1 LNFKWLTGPEDDL
14 DLKEARSYLNYLL
27 TLNIRREEAFGP
39 MALAFIKD
47 HDLGAI
53 GLEPEEQ
60 FGLLMATAQSL
71 ADEPKRFSLKLEM
84 LQKTKALLTQ
94 TRYSNTDLS
103 RQLDYDI
110 KKTES
115 ELAIYTDAMR
125 PAPRTG
131 TPEVQQL
138 IVQTDVPEYFLD
150 VAQKRASE
158 YYQNKF
164 GITKQAKTAQHF
176 TGGPRKFEPDNKDV
190 HREFPGACAP
200 FMNSRTNAFHMMLP
214 FDLKISKKPDDPLD
228 AGSRIFYTK
237 FGYSFPLAYE
247 MDKLISY
254 QDGQVLDIAR
264 DDPNLLFVSFSRVK
278 EKDFKF
284 QGDKPTVPP
293 ELAYPMTVLERL
305 GTLGTYLQIVANFK
319 VWFDAAQVSVL
330 VTGAPDL
337 YEYGLQGGSGL
348 MTRSHASDKV
358 PAYAESVK
366 EPWQEGLSFNFVNI
380 HLTLNPGT
388 DTATVPYNTPLFTVY
403 PVLNRQNFKFVDKN
417 KMK

>member
-1 LNFKWLTGPEDDL
+1 M

-27 TLNIRREEAFGP
+27 TLNIRGEEAFGP

-115 ELAIYTDAMR
+115 ELAIYNDAMR
-125 PAPRTG
+125 PAPRTS

-164 GITKQAKTAQHF
+164 GLTKQAKTAQHF

-380 HLTLNPGT
+380 HLTLTPGT

-403 PVLNRQNFKFVDKN
+403 PVHNRQNFKFVDKN

>member
-1 LNFKWLTGPEDDL
+1 M

-27 TLNIRREEAFGP
+27 TLNIRGEEAFGP

-115 ELAIYTDAMR
+115 ELAIYNDAMR

-164 GITKQAKTAQHF
+164 GLTKKAKTAQHF
-176 TGGPRKFEPDNKDV
+176 TGGSRKFEPDNKDV

-305 GTLGTYLQIVANFK
+305 GTLGTYVQIVANFK

-388 DTATVPYNTPLFTVY
+388 DTATVPYNTPLFSVY
-403 PVLNRQNFKFVDKN
+403 PVHNRQNFKFVDKN

>member
-1 LNFKWLTGPEDDL
+1 M

-27 TLNIRREEAFGP
+27 TLNIRGEEAFGP

-84 LQKTKALLTQ
+84 LQKTKTLLTQ

-115 ELAIYTDAMR
+115 ELAIYNDAMR

-158 YYQNKF
+158 YYQKKF
-164 GITKQAKTAQHF
+164 GLTKQAKTAQHF

-403 PVLNRQNFKFVDKN
+403 PVHNRQNFKFVDKN

>member
-1 LNFKWLTGPEDDL
+1 M

-27 TLNIRREEAFGP
+27 TLNIRGEEAFGP

-47 HDLGAI
+47 NDLGGI

-60 FGLLMATAQSL
+60 FGLLMATVQSL

-84 LQKTKALLTQ
+84 LQKTKALLSQ

-115 ELAIYTDAMR
+115 ELTIYNDAMR
-125 PAPRTG
+125 PTPRG
-131 TPEVQQL
+131 DAPEVQQL
-138 IVQTDVPEYFLD
+138 VVQTDIPDYFLD

-164 GITKQAKTAQHF
+164 GLTKQAKTAQHF
-176 TGGPRKFEPDNKDV
+176 TGGPRKFEPENKDV
-190 HREFPGACAP
+190 HRDFPGAFAP

-214 FDLKISKKPDDPLD
+214 FDIKISKKPDDPLD

-247 MDKLISY
+247 MDKLISF
-254 QDGQVLDIAR
+254 QDGQALDVAL

-284 QGDKPTVPP
+284 QGDKPNVPP
-293 ELAYPMTVLERL
+293 EYAYPTTVLERL
-305 GTLGTYLQIVANFK
+305 GTLGTYVQIVSNFK
-319 VWFDAAQVSVL
+319 VWFDSAQVSVL

-348 MTRSHASDKV
+348 MTRSHASDKI
-358 PAYAESVK
+358 PAYAESTK

-388 DTATVPYNTPLFTVY
+388 DTATVPFNTPLFTVY
-403 PVLNRQNFKFVDKN
+403 PVHNRQNFKFVDKN

>member
-1 LNFKWLTGPEDDL
+1 M

-103 RQLDYDI
+103 RQLDYDL

-115 ELAIYTDAMR
+115 ELAIYNDAMR
-125 PAPRTG
+125 PAPRTS

-164 GITKQAKTAQHF
+164 GLTKQAKTAQHF

-305 GTLGTYLQIVANFK
+305 GISPFVRVRTAGRLRPDDPLPRLGQ
-319 VWFDAAQVSVL
+319 
-330 VTGAPDL
+330 
-337 YEYGLQGGSGL
+337 GSGL
-348 MTRSHASDKV
+348 CRVGQGAVAGGAQLQLRQHPPDAQPRHRYRHGSVQYAAVHRLPRPQPPEFQIRRQKQDEIE
-358 PAYAESVK
+358 PARLPFKALKS
-366 EPWQEGLSFNFVNI
+366 LSFWLPQIIF
-380 HLTLNPGT
+380 
-388 DTATVPYNTPLFTVY
+388 F
-403 PVLNRQNFKFVDKN
+403 
-417 KMK
+417 

>member
-1 LNFKWLTGPEDDL
+1 M

-27 TLNIRREEAFGP
+27 TLNIRGEEAFGP

-47 HDLGAI
+47 KDLGGI
-53 GLEPEEQ
+53 GLEPDEQ
-60 FGLLMATAQSL
+60 FGLLIATVQSL

-84 LQKTKALLTQ
+84 LQKTKALLSQ

-115 ELAIYTDAMR
+115 ELAIYNDAMR
-125 PAPRTG
+125 PAPRTD

-138 IVQTDVPEYFLD
+138 VVQTDIPEYFLD

-164 GITKQAKTAQHF
+164 GLTKKAKTAQHF
-176 TGGPRKFEPDNKDV
+176 TGGPRKFEPENKDV

-214 FDLKISKKPDDPLD
+214 FDIKISKKPDDPLD

-247 MDKLISY
+247 MDKLISF
-254 QDGQVLDIAR
+254 QDGQALEIAL

-284 QGDKPTVPP
+284 QGDKPNVPP
-293 ELAYPMTVLERL
+293 EYAYPMTVLERL
-305 GTLGTYLQIVANFK
+305 GTLGTYVQIVSNFK

-348 MTRSHASDKV
+348 MTRSHASDKI
-358 PAYAESVK
+358 PAYAESTK
-366 EPWQEGLSFNFVNI
+366 EPWQDGLSFNFVNI
-380 HLTLNPGT
+380 HLTLSPGT
-388 DTATVPYNTPLFTVY
+388 DSATVPFNTPLFTVY
-403 PVLNRQNFKFVDKN
+403 PVHNRQNFKFVDKN

>member
-1 LNFKWLTGPEDDL
+1 M

>member
-1 LNFKWLTGPEDDL
+1 M

-115 ELAIYTDAMR
+115 ELAIYNDAMR

>member
-1 LNFKWLTGPEDDL
+1 M

-27 TLNIRREEAFGP
+27 TLNIRGEEAFGP

-84 LQKTKALLTQ
+84 LQKTKTLLTQ

-115 ELAIYTDAMR
+115 ELAIYNDAMR

-164 GITKQAKTAQHF
+164 GLTKQAKTAQHF

-403 PVLNRQNFKFVDKN
+403 PVHNRQNFKFVDKN

>member
-1 LNFKWLTGPEDDL
+1 M

-27 TLNIRREEAFGP
+27 TLNIRGEEAFGP

-47 HDLGAI
+47 NDLGGI

-60 FGLLMATAQSL
+60 FGLLMATVQSL

-84 LQKTKALLTQ
+84 LQKTKALLSQ

-115 ELAIYTDAMR
+115 ELAIYNDAMR
-125 PAPRTG
+125 PAPRTD

-138 IVQTDVPEYFLD
+138 VVQTDIPEYFLD

-164 GITKQAKTAQHF
+164 GLTKKAKTAQHF
-176 TGGPRKFEPDNKDV
+176 TGGPRKFEPENKDV

-214 FDLKISKKPDDPLD
+214 FDIKISKKPDDPLD

-247 MDKLISY
+247 MDKLISF
-254 QDGQVLDIAR
+254 QDGQALEIAL

-284 QGDKPTVPP
+284 QGDKPNVPP
-293 ELAYPMTVLERL
+293 EYAYPMTVLERL
-305 GTLGTYLQIVANFK
+305 GTLGTYVQIVSNFK

-348 MTRSHASDKV
+348 MTRSHASDKI
-358 PAYAESVK
+358 PAYAESTK

-380 HLTLNPGT
+380 HLTFSPGT
-388 DTATVPYNTPLFTVY
+388 DSATVPFNTPLFTVY
-403 PVLNRQNFKFVDKN
+403 PVHNRQNFKFVDKN

>member
-1 LNFKWLTGPEDDL
+1 L

>member
-1 LNFKWLTGPEDDL
+1 L

-27 TLNIRREEAFGP
+27 TLNIRGEEAFGP

-47 HDLGAI
+47 NDLASI

-60 FGLLMATAQSL
+60 FGLLMATVASL

-84 LQKTKALLTQ
+84 LQKTKALLSQ
-94 TRYSNTDLS
+94 TRYSNTELA
-103 RQLDYDI
+103 RQIDYDI

-115 ELAIYTDAMR
+115 ELRIYNDAMR
-125 PAPRTG
+125 PAPRTD

-138 IVQTDVPEYFLD
+138 VVQSDVPEYFLD

-164 GITKQAKTAQHF
+164 GLTKQAKTSQHF
-176 TGGPRKFEPDNKDV
+176 SGGPRKFEPDNKDV

-214 FDLKISKKPDDPLD
+214 FDIKISKKPDDPLD

-254 QDGQVLDIAR
+254 QDGQVLDVAL
-264 DDPNLLFVSFSRVK
+264 DDPNILFVSFSRVK

-284 QGDKPTVPP
+284 QGDKPNVPP
-293 ELAYPMTVLERL
+293 EYAYPATVLERL
-305 GTLGTYLQIVANFK
+305 GTLGTYVQIVSNFK
-319 VWFDAAQVSVL
+319 VWFDSARVSIL

-337 YEYGLQGGSGL
+337 YEHGLQGGSGL
-348 MTRSHASDKV
+348 MTRSHASDKI
-358 PAYAESVK
+358 PAYAESTK

-380 HLTLNPGT
+380 HLTLSPGT
-388 DTATVPYNTPLFTVY
+388 DTAVVPYNTPLFTVY
-403 PVLNRQNFKFVDKN
+403 PLHNRQNFKFVDKY

>member
-1 LNFKWLTGPEDDL
+1 M

-27 TLNIRREEAFGP
+27 TLNIRGEEAFGP

-84 LQKTKALLTQ
+84 LQKTKTLLTQ

-115 ELAIYTDAMR
+115 ELAIYNDAMR

-164 GITKQAKTAQHF
+164 GLTKQARTAQHF

>member
-1 LNFKWLTGPEDDL
+1 M

-27 TLNIRREEAFGP
+27 TLNIRGEEAFGP

-115 ELAIYTDAMR
+115 ELAIYNDAMR

-164 GITKQAKTAQHF
+164 GLTKQARTAQHF

-380 HLTLNPGT
+380 HLTLTPGT
-388 DTATVPYNTPLFTVY
+388 DSATVPYNTPLFTVY
-403 PVLNRQNFKFVDKN
+403 PVHNRQNFKFVDKN

>member
-1 LNFKWLTGPEDDL
+1 M
-14 DLKEARSYLNYLL
+14 DLKEARSYINYLL
-27 TLNIRREEAFGP
+27 TLNIHGEEAFGP

-47 HDLGAI
+47 HNLADI

-115 ELAIYTDAMR
+115 ELAIYNDAMR
-125 PAPRTG
+125 PAPRPG

-164 GITKQAKTAQHF
+164 GLTKEAKTAQHF

-305 GTLGTYLQIVANFK
+305 GTLGTYVQIVANFK
-319 VWFDAAQVSVL
+319 VWFDSAQVSVL

-380 HLTLNPGT
+380 NLTLNPGT
-388 DTATVPYNTPLFTVY
+388 ETATVPHNTPLFTVY
-403 PVLNRQNFKFVDKN
+403 PVHTRQNFKFVDKN

>member
-1 LNFKWLTGPEDDL
+1 M

-27 TLNIRREEAFGP
+27 TLNIRGEEAFGP

-115 ELAIYTDAMR
+115 ELAIYNDAMR

-164 GITKQAKTAQHF
+164 GLAKQAKTAQHF
-176 TGGPRKFEPDNKDV
+176 TAGPRKFEPDNKDV

>member
-1 LNFKWLTGPEDDL
+1 M

-27 TLNIRREEAFGP
+27 TLNIRGEEAFGP

-47 HDLGAI
+47 NDLGGI

-60 FGLLMATAQSL
+60 FGLLMATVQSL

-84 LQKTKALLTQ
+84 LQKTKALLSQ

-115 ELAIYTDAMR
+115 ELAIYNDAMR
-125 PAPRTG
+125 PAPRTD

-138 IVQTDVPEYFLD
+138 VVQTDIPEYFLD

-164 GITKQAKTAQHF
+164 GLTKQAKTAQHF
-176 TGGPRKFEPDNKDV
+176 TGGPRKFEPENKDV

-214 FDLKISKKPDDPLD
+214 FDIKISKKPDDPLD

-247 MDKLISY
+247 MDKLISF
-254 QDGQVLDIAR
+254 QDGQALEIAL

-284 QGDKPTVPP
+284 QGDKPNVPP
-293 ELAYPMTVLERL
+293 EYAYPMTVLERL
-305 GTLGTYLQIVANFK
+305 GTLGTYVQIVSNFK

-348 MTRSHASDKV
+348 MTRSHASDKI
-358 PAYAESVK
+358 PAYAESTK

-380 HLTLNPGT
+380 HLTLSPGT
-388 DTATVPYNTPLFTVY
+388 DSATVPFNTPLFTVY
-403 PVLNRQNFKFVDKN
+403 PVHNRQNFKFVDKN

>member
-1 LNFKWLTGPEDDL
+1 M

-27 TLNIRREEAFGP
+27 TLNIRGEEAFGP

-115 ELAIYTDAMR
+115 ELAIYNDAMR

-164 GITKQAKTAQHF
+164 GLTKQAKTAQHF

-305 GTLGTYLQIVANFK
+305 GTLGTYVQIVANFK

-403 PVLNRQNFKFVDKN
+403 PVHNRQNFKFVDKN

>member
-1 LNFKWLTGPEDDL
+1 M

-27 TLNIRREEAFGP
+27 TLNIRGEEAFGP

-47 HDLGAI
+47 HNLADI

-115 ELAIYTDAMR
+115 ELAIYNDAMR
-125 PAPRTG
+125 PAPRPG

-164 GITKQAKTAQHF
+164 GLTKEAKTAQHF

-305 GTLGTYLQIVANFK
+305 GTLGTYVQIVANFK
-319 VWFDAAQVSVL
+319 VWFDSAQVSVL
-330 VTGAPDL
+330 VTGAPEL

-366 EPWQEGLSFNFVNI
+366 EQWQEGLSFNFVNI
-380 HLTLNPGT
+380 HLTLTPGT

-403 PVLNRQNFKFVDKN
+403 PVHNRQNFKFVDKK

>member
-1 LNFKWLTGPEDDL
+1 M

-27 TLNIRREEAFGP
+27 TLNIRGEEAFGP

-84 LQKTKALLTQ
+84 LQKTKTLLTQ

-115 ELAIYTDAMR
+115 ELTIYTDAMR

-164 GITKQAKTAQHF
+164 GLTKQAKTAQHF

-403 PVLNRQNFKFVDKN
+403 PVHNRQNFKFVDKN

>member
-1 LNFKWLTGPEDDL
+1 M

-27 TLNIRREEAFGP
+27 TLNIRGEEAFGP

-84 LQKTKALLTQ
+84 LQKTKTLLTQ

-138 IVQTDVPEYFLD
+138 IVQTDIPEYFLD

-164 GITKQAKTAQHF
+164 GLTKQAKTAQHF

-190 HREFPGACAP
+190 
-200 FMNSRTNAFHMMLP
+200 
-214 FDLKISKKPDDPLD
+214 
-228 AGSRIFYTK
+228 
-237 FGYSFPLAYE
+237 
-247 MDKLISY
+247 
-254 QDGQVLDIAR
+254 
-264 DDPNLLFVSFSRVK
+264 
-278 EKDFKF
+278 
-284 QGDKPTVPP
+284 
-293 ELAYPMTVLERL
+293 
-305 GTLGTYLQIVANFK
+305 
-319 VWFDAAQVSVL
+319 
-330 VTGAPDL
+330 
-337 YEYGLQGGSGL
+337 
-348 MTRSHASDKV
+348 
-358 PAYAESVK
+358 
-366 EPWQEGLSFNFVNI
+366 
-380 HLTLNPGT
+380 
-388 DTATVPYNTPLFTVY
+388 
-403 PVLNRQNFKFVDKN
+403 
-417 KMK
+417 

>member
-1 LNFKWLTGPEDDL
+1 MIFFCGKSG
-14 DLKEARSYLNYLL
+14 
-27 TLNIRREEAFGP
+27 
-39 MALAFIKD
+39 
-47 HDLGAI
+47 
-53 GLEPEEQ
+53 
-60 FGLLMATAQSL
+60 TAQSL

-115 ELAIYTDAMR
+115 ELAIYNDAMR

-164 GITKQAKTAQHF
+164 GLTKQAKTAQHF

-403 PVLNRQNFKFVDKN
+403 PVHNRQNFKFVDKK

>member
-1 LNFKWLTGPEDDL
+1 M

-27 TLNIRREEAFGP
+27 TLNIRGEEAFGP

-47 HDLGAI
+47 NDLGGI

-60 FGLLMATAQSL
+60 FGLLMATVQSL

-84 LQKTKALLTQ
+84 LQKTKALLSK
-94 TRYSNTDLS
+94 TRHSNTELA
-103 RQLDYDI
+103 RQIDYDL
-110 KKTES
+110 KKTKS
-115 ELAIYTDAMR
+115 ELAIYNEAMR
-125 PAPRTG
+125 PTPRAG

-138 IVQTDVPEYFLD
+138 IVQTDIPEYFLD
-150 VAQKRASE
+150 IAQKRASE

-164 GITKQAKTAQHF
+164 GLTKEAKTAQHF

-214 FDLKISKKPDDPLD
+214 FDLKLSKKPDDPLD
-228 AGSRIFYTK
+228 AGSRIFYTQ

-254 QDGQVLDIAR
+254 QDGQALEIAL

-284 QGDKPTVPP
+284 QGDKPNVPP
-293 ELAYPMTVLERL
+293 EYAYPMTVLERL
-305 GTLGTYLQIVANFK
+305 GTLGTYVQIVSNFK
-319 VWFDAAQVSVL
+319 VWFDSAQVSVL
-330 VTGAPDL
+330 LIGAGFRAADRRAGFVRVRSAGRFRPDDTQSRVRQDSRL
-337 YEYGLQGGSGL
+337 CRVDQGTLAGGPQLQLREYPPDAQSRQGHRLGPLQ
-348 MTRSHASDKV
+348 HAAV
-358 PAYAESVK
+358 HRLPRPQPAE
-366 EPWQEGLSFNFVNI
+366 F
-380 HLTLNPGT
+380 
-388 DTATVPYNTPLFTVY
+388 
-403 PVLNRQNFKFVDKN
+403 
-417 KMK
+417 

>member
-1 LNFKWLTGPEDDL
+1 M

-131 TPEVQQL
+131 TSEVQQL

>member
-1 LNFKWLTGPEDDL
+1 M

-27 TLNIRREEAFGP
+27 TLNIRGEEAFGP

-115 ELAIYTDAMR
+115 ELAIYNDAMR

-164 GITKQAKTAQHF
+164 GLTKQAKTAQHF

>member
-1 LNFKWLTGPEDDL
+1 M

-27 TLNIRREEAFGP
+27 TLNIRGEEAFGP

>member
-1 LNFKWLTGPEDDL
+1 L

-27 TLNIRREEAFGP
+27 TLNIRGEEAFGP

-53 GLEPEEQ
+53 GLEPEER
-60 FGLLMATAQSL
+60 FGLLMATVQSL

-84 LQKTKALLTQ
+84 LQQTKALLST
-94 TRYSNTDLS
+94 TRYSNTDLA

-115 ELAIYTDAMR
+115 ELKIYNDAMR
-125 PAPRTG
+125 PAPRTQ
-131 TPEVQQL
+131 TSEVQQL
-138 IVQTDVPEYFLD
+138 VVQTDVPEYFLD

-158 YYQNKF
+158 YYQGKF
-164 GITKQAKTAQHF
+164 GLSRQAKTAQHF
-176 TGGPRKFEPDNKDV
+176 SGGPRKFEPDNPDV
-190 HREFPGACAP
+190 QREFPGACAP

-214 FDLKISKKPDDPLD
+214 FDIKISKKPDEPLD
-228 AGSRIFYTK
+228 GGSRIFYTK

-254 QDGQVLDIAR
+254 QDGEVLDITL
-264 DDPNLLFVSFSRVK
+264 DDPNLLFISVSRVK

-284 QGDKPTVPP
+284 QGDKPNVPP
-293 ELAYPMTVLERL
+293 EYAYPMTVLERM
-305 GTLGTYLQIVANFK
+305 GTLGTYVQVVANFK
-319 VWFDAAQVSVL
+319 VWFDSSQTSLL

-337 YEYGLQGGSGL
+337 YEYGLQGGSGM
-348 MTRSHASDKV
+348 MTRSHASDKI

-380 HLTLNPGT
+380 HLTLSPGT
-388 DTATVPYNTPLFTVY
+388 ESATVPYNTPLFTVY
-403 PVLNRQNFKFVDKN
+403 PTLNRSNFKFIDKN

>member
-1 LNFKWLTGPEDDL
+1 
-14 DLKEARSYLNYLL
+14 
-27 TLNIRREEAFGP
+27 
-39 MALAFIKD
+39 M
-47 HDLGAI
+47 
-53 GLEPEEQ
+53 
-60 FGLLMATAQSL
+60 
-71 ADEPKRFSLKLEM
+71 
-84 LQKTKALLTQ
+84 
-94 TRYSNTDLS
+94 
-103 RQLDYDI
+103 
-110 KKTES
+110 
-115 ELAIYTDAMR
+115 
-125 PAPRTG
+125 
-131 TPEVQQL
+131 
-138 IVQTDVPEYFLD
+138 QTDIPDYFLD

-164 GITKQAKTAQHF
+164 SLTKQAKTAQNF
-176 TGGPRKFEPDNKDV
+176 TGGPRKFEPENKDV

-214 FDLKISKKPDDPLD
+214 FDIKISKKPDDPLD

-254 QDGQVLDIAR
+254 QDGQVLDVPL

-284 QGDKPTVPP
+284 QGDKPNVPP
-293 ELAYPMTVLERL
+293 EYAYPTTVLERL
-305 GTLGTYLQIVANFK
+305 GTLGTYVQIVSNFK
-319 VWFDAAQVSVL
+319 VWFDSAQVSVL

-348 MTRSHASDKV
+348 MTRSHASDKI
-358 PAYAESVK
+358 PAYAESTK
-366 EPWQEGLSFNFVNI
+366 EPWQDGLSFNFVNI
-380 HLTLNPGT
+380 HLTLSPGT

-403 PVLNRQNFKFVDKN
+403 PVHNRSNFKFVDKN

>member
-1 LNFKWLTGPEDDL
+1 MN
-14 DLKEARSYLNYLL
+14 LKEARSYLNYLL
-27 TLNIRREEAFGP
+27 TLNIRGEEAFGP

-115 ELAIYTDAMR
+115 ELAIYNDAMR

-164 GITKQAKTAQHF
+164 GLTKQAKTAQHF

-380 HLTLNPGT
+380 HLTLTPGT

-403 PVLNRQNFKFVDKN
+403 PVHNRQNFKFVDKN
-417 KMK
+417 KIK

>member
-1 LNFKWLTGPEDDL
+1 L

-27 TLNIRREEAFGP
+27 TLNIRGEEAFGP
-39 MALAFIKD
+39 MALAFTRD
-47 HDLGAI
+47 NDLDCI

-60 FGLLMATAQSL
+60 FSLLMATVQSL
-71 ADEPKRFSLKLEM
+71 ANEPKRFGQKLEM
-84 LQKTKALLTQ
+84 LQKTKALLSH
-94 TRYSNTDLS
+94 TRYSNTELA
-103 RQLDYDI
+103 RQIDYDI

-115 ELAIYTDAMR
+115 ELTIYNDAMR
-125 PAPRTG
+125 PTPRGDTA
-131 TPEVQQL
+131 EVQQL
-138 IVQTDVPEYFLD
+138 VVQSDIPEYFLD

-164 GITKQAKTAQHF
+164 CLTKQAKTAQHF
-176 TGGPRKFEPDNKDV
+176 SGGPRKFEPDNKSV

-200 FMNSRTNAFHMMLP
+200 FMNSRINAFHMMLP
-214 FDLKISKKPDDPLD
+214 FDIKISKKPDDPLD

-237 FGYSFPLAYE
+237 YGYSFPLAYE
-247 MDKLISY
+247 MDKLVSY
-254 QDGQVLDIAR
+254 QDGQVLDVAL
-264 DDPNLLFVSFSRVK
+264 DDPNILFVSFSHVK

-284 QGDKPTVPP
+284 QGDKPNVPP
-293 ELAYPMTVLERL
+293 EYAYPMTVLERL
-305 GTLGTYLQIVANFK
+305 GTLGTYVQIVSNFK
-319 VWFDAAQVSVL
+319 VWFDSAQTSVL

-348 MTRSHASDKV
+348 MTRSHASDKI
-358 PAYAESVK
+358 PAYAESTR

-380 HLTLNPGT
+380 HLTLNPTT

-403 PVLNRQNFKFVDKN
+403 PVHNRQNFKFVDKY